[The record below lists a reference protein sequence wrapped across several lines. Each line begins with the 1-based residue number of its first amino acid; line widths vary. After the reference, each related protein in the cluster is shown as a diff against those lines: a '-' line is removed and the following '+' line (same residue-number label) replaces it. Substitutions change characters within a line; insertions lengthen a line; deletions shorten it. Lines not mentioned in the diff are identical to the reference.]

1 MAGFLEWAGFGNEG
15 KTEKANEAIEA
26 NKKTLQQGFNT
37 NEGLISDYMDSMRGM
52 YGSAPEA
59 YKNALDAY
67 MNNADFAYNK
77 NTKEFFSPAYEQRV
91 KEAMNNITKSQ
102 ANAGNMFSSDYLN
115 SLNAKSQAMASE
127 EWDKAF
133 ERMQRDRS
141 NALEEYRLKDS
152 KLSNIASMLSNDQS
166 SYANALG
173 SYYTN
178 RINNSN
184 ALTQG
189 IADLNTQIAQN
200 NLNKKSSWQA
210 LLNPFG

>member
-1 MAGFLEWAGFGNEG
+1 MAGFLEWIGFGNED

-52 YGSAPEA
+52 YGSSPEA

-141 NALEEYRLKDS
+141 NALQEYQLKDN

-189 IADLNTQIAQN
+189 LADLNTQIAQN
-200 NLNKKSSWQA
+200 NLNEKSSWQA